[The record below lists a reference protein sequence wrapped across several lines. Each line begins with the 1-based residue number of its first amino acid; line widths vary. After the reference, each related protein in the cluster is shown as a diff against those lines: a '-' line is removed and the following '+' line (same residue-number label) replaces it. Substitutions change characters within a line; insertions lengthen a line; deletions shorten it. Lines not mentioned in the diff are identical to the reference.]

1 MGGEF
6 ADLTHKNDDRLITN
20 LANNIV
26 CICFSPAGELCCFF
40 DPDQYAAEVSLPDH
54 TFTLDAAGSAAFV
67 IDQPDIG

>member
-20 LANNIV
+20 LGNDVV
-26 CICFSPAGELCCFF
+26 CTCFSPAGELCCLFG
-40 DPDQYAAEVSLPDH
+40 PDQYAAEVSLPDH
-54 TFTLDAAGSAAFV
+54 TLTLDVAGSAALV